1 MKSFIRR
8 GRNTNAGFCTIVND
22 VIKHCRLHY
31 ERFNNLD
38 ISIDIEELS
47 TIFNIEK
54 KYDDSEYTID
64 IDREYSKIFED
75 ESWRNNLND
84 YKIISAHEIIDIDV
98 LVEKNTI
105 YENIFKFK
113 YDDIYEN
120 NFDKT
125 LGIHIRGTDKYT
137 EVKPIET
144 NEIFKKV
151 DEMFDNYY
159 IDSIYLATDDY
170 KYLDMFNKKYNG
182 LVKFNTNNIISKDN
196 RPIHFIEDRTEINK
210 QVMIDINTLTKCPY
224 FLYNYSNV
232 SYLALT
238 IGINKFKAIHCI
250 NNDKKVILK

>member
-1 MKSFIRR
+1 LKNIKS
-8 GRNTNAGFCTIVND
+8 GFCTIVND

-38 ISIDIEELS
+38 IFIEIEELS
-47 TIFNIEK
+47 KIFNIEK
-54 KYDDSEYTID
+54 KYNDSEYTID

-75 ESWRNNLND
+75 ESWRDNLND
-84 YKIISAHEIIDIDV
+84 YKIISTHEIIDIDV
-98 LVEKNTI
+98 LSEKNTI
-105 YENIFKFK
+105 YESIFNNT
-113 YDDIYEN
+113 DVDN

-137 EVKPIET
+137 EVKPIEIS
-144 NEIFKKV
+144 EIFKKV
-151 DEMFDNYY
+151 DEMFNTYD

-170 KYLDMFNKKYNG
+170 KYFDLFNNKYNG
-182 LVKFNTNNIISKDN
+182 LVKFNNNNIVSKDD

-210 QVMIDINTLTKCPY
+210 QVMMDINTLVKCPY

-238 IGINKFKAIHCI
+238 IGINKFKAIHCV
-250 NNDKKVILK
+250 NNDIKTILK